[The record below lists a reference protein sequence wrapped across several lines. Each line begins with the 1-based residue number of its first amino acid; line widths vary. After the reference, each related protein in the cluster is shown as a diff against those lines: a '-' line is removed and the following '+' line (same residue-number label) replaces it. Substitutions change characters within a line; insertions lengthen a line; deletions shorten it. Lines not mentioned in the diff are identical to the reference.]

1 VLGLTVAALS
11 VMEVGKALHKTRIKT
26 TYMRHTGCLYLNNRS
41 REMSNFRKLK
51 EHAETEE
58 LRDAIVELVLEVWKE
73 DPRLNFYKIDQAF
86 CLAWN
91 EIEYYNEDVEVTY
104 D

>member
-1 VLGLTVAALS
+1 MT
-11 VMEVGKALHKTRIKT
+11 
-26 TYMRHTGCLYLNNRS
+26 
-41 REMSNFRKLK
+41 NFRKLK

-58 LRDAIVELVLEVWKE
+58 LRDAIVELVLEIWKE

-91 EIEYYNEDVEVTY
+91 EIEYYNEGVEVTY